1 MSNMYMDQASGLRKM
16 RQNNRVKVIA
26 VSGGKGGV
34 GKTNVTLNVAGAMA
48 AQGKRVMVLDADLGL
63 ANVDVMLGLRVH
75 RNLSH
80 VLAGECTID
89 VYGPEDDYAGAEID
103 ARGGGRVRY
112 GGLLTHEEVDAR
124 LWHYDCLV
132 LPTSHPS
139 EGYPA
144 VIAEAFAHGIP
155 VIATRWLAIP
165 EIVDESCGILVEPD
179 DTAAFV
185 AAIAA
190 LHDDPAGWRRLR
202 SGARARARRLAHATW
217 ARVFEDTC
225 RRVLRD

>member
-1 MSNMYMDQASGLRKM
+1 MYMDQASGLRKM

-89 VYGPEDDYAGAEID
+89 DIIVEGPYGMMIVPATSGTQSMVELSPVQHAELIR
-103 ARGGGRVRY
+103 AF
-112 GGLLTHEEVDAR
+112 
-124 LWHYDCLV
+124 
-132 LPTSHPS
+132 S
-139 EGYPA
+139 EMK
-144 VIAEAFAHGIP
+144 
-155 VIATRWLAIP
+155 TQ
-165 EIVDESCGILVEPD
+165 
-179 DTAAFV
+179 
-185 AAIAA
+185 
-190 LHDDPAGWRRLR
+190 
-202 SGARARARRLAHATW
+202 
-217 ARVFEDTC
+217 
-225 RRVLRD
+225 